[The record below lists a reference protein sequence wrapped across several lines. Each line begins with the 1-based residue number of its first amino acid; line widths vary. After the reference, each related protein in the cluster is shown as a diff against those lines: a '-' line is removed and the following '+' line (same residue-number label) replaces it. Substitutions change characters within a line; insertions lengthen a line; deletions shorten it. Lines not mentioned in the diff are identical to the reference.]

1 VSDMGAGIPGDK
13 LARLFTPFD
22 RLGAEYSSVEGT
34 GLGLALC
41 KRLMHAMG
49 GSIGAD
55 STLGRGSTFWIDLP
69 HAESPFGRSSRLEA
83 TSPEKEHISF
93 AGKRKIL
100 YIEDNLSNLTLVEQ
114 ILSEEPA
121 IELVSAM
128 QGQLGLDLARKHS
141 PDLILLDLHL
151 PDLPGQ
157 EVLARLGRDE
167 ATRHIPVVVISAD
180 ATARQIDQLM
190 AAGAHA
196 YLTKPLDVTEVL
208 QVVEEATFKNGAK
221 QDAAV

>member
-1 VSDMGAGIPGDK
+1 MGAGIPADK

-22 RLGAEYSSVEGT
+22 RLGAEYSAVEGT

-55 STLGRGSTFWIDLP
+55 SALGRGSTFWIDLP
-69 HAESPFGRSSRLEA
+69 RAESPSGRSSRQEA
-83 TSPEKEHISF
+83 RPPEKEQTSF

-100 YIEDNLSNLTLVEQ
+100 YIEDNLSNLTLVEE
-114 ILSEEPA
+114 ILSEEPE

-180 ATARQIDQLM
+180 ATARQIDKLM

-196 YLTKPLDVTEVL
+196 YLTKPLDVTKVL
-208 QVVEEATFKNGAK
+208 QVVEEVAFKDGAK
-221 QDAAV
+221 EESAV